1 MKIPDH
7 ILKIPDHIKRYYVWD
22 GINPAYAMLYR
33 KVAGTAGLLIYI
45 YIRWQKNYPDYV
57 TKLKSEW
64 VKLDNVKMFQE
75 GFTMDRKTKTKAL
88 RKLEKEK
95 MVQVEW
101 GTGKA
106 PQVRLRLQ

>member
-1 MKIPDH
+1 MILYEDTGSH
-7 ILKIPDHIKRYYVWD
+7 IEDTRSHK
-22 GINPAYAMLYR
+22 
-33 KVAGTAGLLIYI
+33 TLLCLGWYQPSLCDALPQGC
-45 YIRWQKNYPDYV
+45 RNGRQKNYPDYV